1 MKYVKPEM
9 ELVELKDIEVM
20 SPGHFCAK
28 DESCDN
34 GVDSTCYTAEQDV
47 AG

>member
-20 SPGHFCAK
+20 SIGCGA
-28 DESCDN
+28 E
-34 GVDSTCYTAEQDV
+34 TCETKGITCECEGTEFV
-47 AG
+47 G

>member
-28 DESCDN
+28 DES
-34 GVDSTCYTAEQDV
+34 TCYTAEQDV